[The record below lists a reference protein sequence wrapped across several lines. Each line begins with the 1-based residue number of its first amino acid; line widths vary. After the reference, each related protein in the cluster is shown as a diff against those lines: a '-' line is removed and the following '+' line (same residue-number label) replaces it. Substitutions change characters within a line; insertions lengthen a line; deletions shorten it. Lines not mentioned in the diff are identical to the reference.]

1 MGLDVLRRESAVS
14 TGRDR
19 TARLWKWSDDKQ
31 FVFRG
36 STVCTSLECCR
47 MLTEDTFVTGDDD
60 GRLAIWNNTKKK
72 PVMQVNASS
81 SSGNAR
87 RPWIS
92 SLSSVRT
99 TDLVASGSSEGCVRL
114 WKASDK
120 PRRILEQVGAL
131 PGLAG
136 FANGLAFA
144 SDGRFLVCAMGQEH
158 RLGRWERI
166 QDGGARNALAI
177 APLPTTSASAPSGG
191 GHKKG
196 GHAEGEDEGENH
208 SEDQA

>member
-1 MGLDVLRRESAVS
+1 MALDVLRRETGVS

-19 TARLWKWSDDKQ
+19 TARFWKWSDDKQ
-31 FVFRG
+31 LVFRG

-47 MLTEDTFVTGDDD
+47 MLTEETFVTGDDD
-60 GRLAIWNNTKKK
+60 GKLAIWSTTKKK
-72 PVMQVNASS
+72 PVMQVDGFGDGSS
-81 SSGNAR
+81 SSSRSSNSKNSSSSSSSSSADDGGDGR

-92 SLSSVRT
+92 ALASVRT

-120 PRRILEQVGAL
+120 PRRILKPVGKL

-144 SDGRFLVCAMGQEH
+144 SDGRFLLCAMGQEH

-166 QDGGARNALAI
+166 QDGGAKNALAVV
-177 APLPTTSASAPSGG
+177 PLSP
-191 GHKKG
+191 
-196 GHAEGEDEGENH
+196 
-208 SEDQA
+208 